1 MNGLPVSYDQY
12 GQPFIILRE
21 QDRKK
26 RVTGLEAQKVK
37 KNENLKKKGKYFGS
51 NHHREYI
58 ENLVRT
64 KRYSSFS
71 F

>member
-37 KNENLKKKGKYFGS
+37 KKRKIKKK
-51 NHHREYI
+51 
-58 ENLVRT
+58 
-64 KRYSSFS
+64 KRQTFWLQPLSRIH
-71 F
+71 

>member
-37 KNENLKKKGKYFGS
+37 K
-51 NHHREYI
+51 
-58 ENLVRT
+58 
-64 KRYSSFS
+64 KRKI
-71 F
+71 

>member
-37 KNENLKKKGKYFGS
+37 KNEKLKKKRQTFWLQPLTRI
-51 NHHREYI
+51 H
-58 ENLVRT
+58 
-64 KRYSSFS
+64 
-71 F
+71 